1 VSLSHDALS
10 TQLWN
15 ESSQKVNKELLF
27 VISNTPMEDQRIKIA
42 IVAFL
47 AGVILTFVVY
57 PRHEQETVYK
67 FETVTKTD
75 TLFVDKLET
84 VYIPKTSIK
93 TEIVRDTILIDFKP
107 QISLFKTT
115 IPFEYG
121 NTYLSG
127 EVLGEVLKMTAT
139 NDYKIPVVTNTIT
152 NTETRTIIEK
162 PKGIY
167 LGAGVNSLLQPNA
180 KVSYL
185 DNKYL
190 FEYQYQPLQKIH
202 QIGVSKKLF

>member
-1 VSLSHDALS
+1 
-10 TQLWN
+10 
-15 ESSQKVNKELLF
+15 
-27 VISNTPMEDQRIKIA
+27 MEDQRIKIA

-47 AGVILTFVVY
+47 AGAVLTFVVY
-57 PRHEQETVYK
+57 PRQEQETVYK

-84 VYIPKTSIK
+84 VYIPKTKIK
-93 TEIVRDTILIDFKP
+93 TEVLRDTILIDFKP

-152 NTETRTIIEK
+152 NTETKTIIEK
-162 PKGIY
+162 PKGLY
-167 LGAGVNSLLQPNA
+167 LGAGVNSLLKPSA
-180 KVSYL
+180 SIAYL

-190 FEYQYQPLQKIH
+190 FQYQYQPMEKIH

>member
-1 VSLSHDALS
+1 M
-10 TQLWN
+10 
-15 ESSQKVNKELLF
+15 KKLLDD
-27 VISNTPMEDQRIKIA
+27 ERIRIA

-47 AGVILTFVVY
+47 IGVVLTFVVY
-57 PRHEQETVYK
+57 PKPEFETVYK

-84 VYIPKTSIK
+84 VYIPKTTIK
-93 TEIVRDTILIDFKP
+93 TEVLRDTILIDFKP

-152 NTETRTIIEK
+152 NTETRTIIQK

-167 LGAGVNSLLQPNA
+167 LGAGINSLMQPSG
-180 KVSYL
+180 KVAYL

-190 FEYQYQPLQKIH
+190 FEYQYQPLQEIH

>member
-1 VSLSHDALS
+1 
-10 TQLWN
+10 
-15 ESSQKVNKELLF
+15 
-27 VISNTPMEDQRIKIA
+27 MEDQRIKIA

-57 PRHEQETVYK
+57 PKPESETVYK

-84 VYIPKTSIK
+84 VYIPKTTIK
-93 TEIVRDTILIDFKP
+93 TEVLRDTILIDFKP

-152 NTETRTIIEK
+152 NTETKTIIEK

-167 LGAGVNSLLQPNA
+167 LGAGINSLMQPSG

-190 FEYQYQPLQKIH
+190 FEYQYQPLQKVH

>member
-1 VSLSHDALS
+1 MID
-10 TQLWN
+10 
-15 ESSQKVNKELLF
+15 E
-27 VISNTPMEDQRIKIA
+27 RIQIA
-42 IVAFL
+42 ILAFL
-47 AGVILTFVVY
+47 GGVILTFIVY

-67 FETVTKTD
+67 FETKVESDTIYTRIVD
-75 TLFVDKLET
+75 TLYV
-84 VYIPKTSIK
+84 PKTRIK
-93 TEIVRDTILIDFKP
+93 QTILRDTVLIDFKP
-107 QISLFKTT
+107 KISLFKTT

-139 NDYKIPVVTNTIT
+139 NDYKLPVVTNTVT
-152 NTETRTIIEK
+152 QTKTETIVVK

-167 LGAGVNSLLQPNA
+167 LGAGINSLLQPGVKA
-180 KVSYL
+180 SYL

-190 FEYQYQPLQKIH
+190 FEYQYQPLQKVH